1 MPTPSQAGQTATPCG
16 SSSSGARRRPWPV
29 HGALFL
35 LIPTVSPPGRLGSQ
49 EQRCCRLVD
58 LLKGKETAP
67 TREVV
72 LAASREQTALPI

>member
-1 MPTPSQAGQTATPCG
+1 MH
-16 SSSSGARRRPWPV
+16 R
-29 HGALFL
+29 ALFL

-72 LAASREQTALPI
+72 LAASREQTALPLERALPSPEQTRAFREGNAAGL